1 MPMSISGAPIGRA
14 IAATFFLL
22 MNCSSRDAASLDLAG
37 SVRLFGF
44 AYGSDRSMRHAV
56 VSAQRIAAKVTVEIA
71 IDSVDMVCFV
81 LRIVIF
87 DEQRRPVNAVVVR
100 LTGFDA
106 ACPAK
111 AHLLEACTIE
121 ARQCLL
127 RRGGIHAS
135 QVE

>member
-1 MPMSISGAPIGRA
+1 MPMSISGAAIGRA

-22 MNCSSRDAASLDLAG
+22 MNCSSRDAASLDLGA
-37 SVRLFGF
+37 SARLFGF
-44 AYGSDRSMRHAV
+44 AYGSDRPMRHAV
-56 VSAQRIAAKVTVEIA
+56 VSTKRIAAKVAFEIA

-81 LRIVIF
+81 LCVVVF

-111 AHLLEACTIE
+111 AHLLETCTIE
-121 ARQCLL
+121 AR
-127 RRGGIHAS
+127 
-135 QVE
+135 